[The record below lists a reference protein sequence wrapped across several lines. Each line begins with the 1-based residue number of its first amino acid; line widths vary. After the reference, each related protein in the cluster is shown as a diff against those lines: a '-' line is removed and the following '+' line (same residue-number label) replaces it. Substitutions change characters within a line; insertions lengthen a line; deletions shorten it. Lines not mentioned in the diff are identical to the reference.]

1 MRPVSDLSRLSV
13 GREAYTMIRSMT
25 GFGKKTILWHEASV
39 SVEMRSVNQ
48 RFLEV
53 AVRVPRSMSELEDGI
68 KKLVQP
74 RCRRGRID
82 VAVSIHGGRS
92 GGKTLQLD
100 HNLAKQYHQALRDLK
115 KSLRLAGSIDVGL
128 LAGFRDLFSLSEEP
142 PNPSELQGLV
152 LELAEGA
159 LSELERMRRQEGQAL
174 AKDLTVH
181 IFRLREQA
189 QQIAE
194 KAPRLVT
201 DHYTRMQ
208 SRIEKLTATDA
219 LDQGRLLQEVALFAD
234 RCDISEELVRLES
247 HMVQFEQTLKS
258 DEAVGKTLE
267 FLLQEVGREVNT
279 IGSKANDAAVSQWV
293 VALKAEVE
301 KMREQVQN
309 VE

>member
-1 MRPVSDLSRLSV
+1 MRPVPDLSRLSV
-13 GREAYTMIRSMT
+13 GREARTMIRSMT
-25 GFGKKTILWHEASV
+25 GFGKKTGMWLEASV

-53 AVRVPRSMSELEDGI
+53 AVRIPRSLAEAEDGI
-68 KKLVQP
+68 KKLVQR

-92 GGKTLQLD
+92 GGKILQLD
-100 HNLAKQYHQALRDLK
+100 RNLAKQYHQALRDLK

-128 LAGFRDLFSLSEEP
+128 LAGFRDLFSLSEEAP
-142 PNPSELQGLV
+142 DPAELQGLV

-159 LSELERMRRQEGQAL
+159 LSDLERMRRQEGQAL
-174 AKDLTVH
+174 AKDLSGHVH
-181 IFRLREQA
+181 RIREQA

-194 KAPRLVT
+194 QAPRLVAG
-201 DHYTRMQ
+201 HYARMQ
-208 SRIEKLTATDA
+208 SRIEKLTATDT
-219 LDQGRLLQEVALFAD
+219 LDEGRLLQEVALFAD

-247 HMVQFEQTLKS
+247 HMVQFEQTLTS
-258 DEAVGKTLE
+258 DDAVGKTLE

-279 IGSKANDAAVSQWV
+279 IGSKANDAAVAQSV
-293 VALKAEVE
+293 VAMKAQVE

>member
-1 MRPVSDLSRLSV
+1 
-13 GREAYTMIRSMT
+13 MIRSMT
-25 GFGKKTILWHEASV
+25 GFGKKMAVWREASV
-39 SVEMRSVNQ
+39 SMEMRSVNQ

-53 AVRVPRSMSELEDGI
+53 AVRAPRSMTELDDGI
-68 KKLVQP
+68 KKMVQQ

-82 VAVSIHGGRS
+82 VTVSIHGGRT

-100 HNLAKQYHQALRDLK
+100 RNLAKQYHQALRELK
-115 KSLRLAGSIDVGL
+115 KSLRLAGTIDVGL

-142 PNPSELQGLV
+142 LNEAELQGLI
-152 LELAEGA
+152 LELAGGA
-159 LSELERMRRQEGQAL
+159 LNELERMRRQEGQAL
-174 AKDLTVH
+174 AKDFADHVH
-181 IFRLREQA
+181 RLRERA

-194 KAPRLVT
+194 KAPRLVA

-208 SRIEKLTATDA
+208 TRIEKLTVTEG
-219 LDQGRLLQEVALFAD
+219 LDQGRLLQELAVFAD

-247 HMVQFEQTLKS
+247 HMVQFEQTLTS
-258 DEAVGKTLE
+258 DESVGKTLE

-279 IGSKANDAAVSQWV
+279 IGSKANDAAVAQLV
-293 VALKAEVE
+293 VAMKAEVE

>member
-1 MRPVSDLSRLSV
+1 
-13 GREAYTMIRSMT
+13 MIRSMT

-74 RCRRGRID
+74 RCRRGRVD
-82 VAVSIHGGRS
+82 VAVSVHGGRS

-100 HNLAKQYHQALRDLK
+100 RNLAKQYHQALRDLK

-142 PNPSELQGLV
+142 PNLSELQGLV

-159 LSELERMRRQEGQAL
+159 LNELERMRRLEGQAL
-174 AKDLTVH
+174 AKDLTTH

-208 SRIEKLTATDA
+208 SRIEKLTATAA

>member
-1 MRPVSDLSRLSV
+1 
-13 GREAYTMIRSMT
+13 MIRSMT
-25 GFGKKTILWHEASV
+25 GFGKKMAVWREASV
-39 SVEMRSVNQ
+39 SMEMRSVNQ

-53 AVRVPRSMSELEDGI
+53 AVRAPRSMTELDDGI
-68 KKLVQP
+68 KKMVQQ

-82 VAVSIHGGRS
+82 VTVSIHGGRP

-100 HNLAKQYHQALRDLK
+100 RSLAKQYHQALRELK
-115 KSLRLAGSIDVGL
+115 KSLRLAGTIDVGL

-142 PNPSELQGLV
+142 LNESELQGLI
-152 LELAEGA
+152 LELAGGA
-159 LSELERMRRQEGQAL
+159 LNELERMRRQEGQAL
-174 AKDLTVH
+174 AKDFADHVH
-181 IFRLREQA
+181 RLRERA

-194 KAPRLVT
+194 KAPRLVA

-208 SRIEKLTATDA
+208 TRIEKLIVTEG
-219 LDQGRLLQEVALFAD
+219 LDQGRLLQELAVFAD

-247 HMVQFEQTLKS
+247 HMVQFEQTLTS
-258 DEAVGKTLE
+258 DESVGKTLE

-279 IGSKANDAAVSQWV
+279 IGSKANDAAVAQLV
-293 VALKAEVE
+293 VAMKAEVE

>member
-1 MRPVSDLSRLSV
+1 
-13 GREAYTMIRSMT
+13 
-25 GFGKKTILWHEASV
+25 
-39 SVEMRSVNQ
+39 
-48 RFLEV
+48 
-53 AVRVPRSMSELEDGI
+53 
-68 KKLVQP
+68 
-74 RCRRGRID
+74 
-82 VAVSIHGGRS
+82 
-92 GGKTLQLD
+92 
-100 HNLAKQYHQALRDLK
+100 
-115 KSLRLAGSIDVGL
+115 VGL

-159 LSELERMRRQEGQAL
+159 LNELERMRRQEGQAL
-174 AKDLTVH
+174 AKDLTAH
-181 IFRLREQA
+181 ILRLREQA
-189 QQIAE
+189 QQITE

-208 SRIEKLTATDA
+208 RRIEKLTATEA
-219 LDQGRLLQEVALFAD
+219 HDQGRLLQEVALFAD

-247 HMVQFEQTLKS
+247 HMIQFEQTLKS

>member
-1 MRPVSDLSRLSV
+1 
-13 GREAYTMIRSMT
+13 MIRSMT
-25 GFGKKTILWHEASV
+25 GFGKKMAVWREASV
-39 SVEMRSVNQ
+39 SMEMRSVNQ

-53 AVRVPRSMSELEDGI
+53 AVRAPRSMTELDDGI
-68 KKLVQP
+68 KKMVQQ

-82 VAVSIHGGRS
+82 VTVSIHGGRT

-100 HNLAKQYHQALRDLK
+100 RNLAKQYHQALRELK
-115 KSLRLAGSIDVGL
+115 KSLRLAGTIDVGL

-142 PNPSELQGLV
+142 LNESELQGLI
-152 LELAEGA
+152 LELAGGA
-159 LSELERMRRQEGQAL
+159 LNELERMRRQEGQAL
-174 AKDLTVH
+174 AKDFADHVH
-181 IFRLREQA
+181 RLRERA

-194 KAPRLVT
+194 KAPRLVA

-208 SRIEKLTATDA
+208 TRIEKLIVTEG
-219 LDQGRLLQEVALFAD
+219 LDQGRLLQELAVFAD

-247 HMVQFEQTLKS
+247 HMVQFEQTLTS
-258 DEAVGKTLE
+258 DESVGKTLE

-279 IGSKANDAAVSQWV
+279 IGSKANDAAVAQLV
-293 VALKAEVE
+293 VAMKAEVE